1 MKEPD
6 NDPLLRDLLQDGAD
20 AAFREASLNVMLSAA
35 RRTRRQRRILRVAG
49 CAAVLLL
56 GAAAIWQRPNVLP
69 VRDSAVSHNSSIEAD
84 PARKPIRYID
94 DKELLSLFPNRPVA
108 LIGSAQGQQLIVFD
122 RGK

>member
-6 NDPLLRDLLQDGAD
+6 SGPLLRDLLQDGAD
-20 AAFREASLNVMLSAA
+20 AAFREASLNAILRAA
-35 RRTRRQRRILRVAG
+35 RRTRRQRKILRVAG

-69 VRDSAVSHNSSIEAD
+69 GRASAVSHDSSIEGE

-94 DKELLSLFPNRPVA
+94 DNELLSLFPNRPVA
-108 LIGSAQGQQLIVFD
+108 LIGSAQGQQLIIFD
-122 RGK
+122 RRK

>member
-1 MKEPD
+1 MNEPD

-20 AAFREASLNVMLSAA
+20 STFREASLNVMLSAA
-35 RRTRRQRRILRVAG
+35 RRTRRQRKILRVAG

-56 GAAAIWQRPNVLP
+56 GAAGIWQRPNIP
-69 VRDSAVSHNSSIEAD
+69 PARDKAVSYNSSVEAD

-108 LIGSAQGQQLIVFD
+108 LIGSGQGQQLILLD

>member
-1 MKEPD
+1 MNEPD
-6 NDPLLRDLLQDGAD
+6 NDPLLRELLQDGAD

-35 RRTRRQRRILRVAG
+35 RRTRRQRKILRVAG

-56 GAAAIWQRPNVLP
+56 GAAAIWQRPNIP
-69 VRDSAVSHNSSIEAD
+69 PARDNAVSYNSSVEAD
-84 PARKPIRYID
+84 SARKPIRYID

-108 LIGSAQGQQLIVFD
+108 LIGSAQGQRLIVFD